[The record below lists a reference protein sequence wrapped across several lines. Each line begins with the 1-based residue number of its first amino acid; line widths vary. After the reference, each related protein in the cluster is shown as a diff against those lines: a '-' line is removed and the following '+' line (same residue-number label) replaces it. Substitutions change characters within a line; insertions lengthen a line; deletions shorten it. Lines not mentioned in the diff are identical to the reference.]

1 MNYYEDLTQMMMGGQ
16 CQSEMPKVC
25 GCNSPMQQAM
35 AQMQGAQMNAQ
46 SMAQMQA
53 PQMNAQ
59 CMPQMQGP
67 QMNAQSMAQM
77 QAPQMDTQCM
87 SQPQAPQ
94 KAQKDEAMAKPAK
107 EKKSASCIP
116 LGKNYPLFQV
126 DTAFMLGNLYEGLYD
141 PYCGFSNFPLQACN
155 QEQSLLYQVLAFQ
168 FAAHELN
175 LLLDNDPKNEKLIQ
189 LFNQY
194 DEMYKKLLSQY
205 TKQYRPLFVDNCNPT
220 NHWMWIHSPWP
231 WENK

>member
-35 AQMQGAQMNAQ
+35 AQMQGPQMNTQ

-53 PQMNAQ
+53 PQMQEMNVQ
-59 CMPQMQGP
+59 CMGP
-67 QMNAQSMAQM
+67 QK
-77 QAPQMDTQCM
+77 T
-87 SQPQAPQ
+87 
-94 KAQKDEAMAKPAK
+94 QKDEAMAKPAK
-107 EKKSASCIP
+107 DMKSASCIP

-205 TKQYRPLFVDNCNPT
+205 TKQYRPLFVDHCNPT

>member
-16 CQSEMPKVC
+16 CQNEMPKVC
-25 GCNSPMQQAM
+25 GCESPMQQAIS
-35 AQMQGAQMNAQ
+35 QMQGQ
-46 SMAQMQA
+46 
-53 PQMNAQ
+53 P
-59 CMPQMQGP
+59 MPQVQ
-67 QMNAQSMAQM
+67 AQQ
-77 QAPQMDTQCM
+77 M
-87 SQPQAPQ
+87 SQMAPKTECMTAPQ
-94 KAQKDEAMAKPAK
+94 KD
-107 EKKSASCIP
+107 KKSTSCIP

-141 PYCGFSNFPLQACN
+141 PYCGFSNYPLQACN

-194 DEMYKKLLSQY
+194 DGMFKKLLSQY
-205 TKQYRPLFVDNCNPT
+205 TKQYRPLFVDHCNPT
-220 NHWMWIHSPWP
+220 NHWTWIHSPWP

>member
-35 AQMQGAQMNAQ
+35 AQMQG
-46 SMAQMQA
+46 
-53 PQMNAQ
+53 
-59 CMPQMQGP
+59 P

-77 QAPQMDTQCM
+77 QAPQMQEMSAQCM
-87 SQPQAPQ
+87 GPQ
-94 KAQKDEAMAKPAK
+94 KTQKDEAMAKPAK
-107 EKKSASCIP
+107 DMKSASCIP

-205 TKQYRPLFVDNCNPT
+205 TKQYRPLFVDHCNPT

>member
-16 CQSEMPKVC
+16 CQNEMPKVC
-25 GCNSPMQQAM
+25 GCDSPMQQAIT
-35 AQMQGAQMNAQ
+35 
-46 SMAQMQA
+46 
-53 PQMNAQ
+53 
-59 CMPQMQGP
+59 QMQGP
-67 QMNAQSMAQM
+67 QMNQCMGQM
-77 QAPQMDTQCM
+77 QAQ
-87 SQPQAPQ
+87 QAPQ
-94 KAQKDEAMAKPAK
+94 QAQCMQMQTTQKPQPDKAMCNPAK
-107 EKKSASCIP
+107 EKKSVSCIP

>member
-16 CQSEMPKVC
+16 CQNEMPKVC
-25 GCNSPMQQAM
+25 GSNSPMQQAM
-35 AQMQGAQMNAQ
+35 A
-46 SMAQMQA
+46 
-53 PQMNAQ
+53 
-59 CMPQMQGP
+59 QMQGP

-77 QAPQMDTQCM
+77 QAAQMNAQCM
-87 SQPQAPQ
+87 QQMPAQQAAPDQCMQMQAPQ
-94 KAQKDEAMAKPAK
+94 MAQQKESMAKPAK
-107 EKKSASCIP
+107 ENKNASCIP

-126 DTAFMLGNLYEGLYD
+126 DTAFMLGNLFEGLYD

-155 QEQSLLYQVLAFQ
+155 QEQSLLYQVLAFK

-194 DEMYKKLLSQY
+194 NEMYKKLLSQY
-205 TKQYRPLFVDNCNPT
+205 TKQYRPLTVDQCNPT
-220 NHWMWIHSPWP
+220 NQWMWINSPWP

>member
-77 QAPQMDTQCM
+77 QAPQMDAQCM

>member
-35 AQMQGAQMNAQ
+35 AQMQGPQMNAQ
-46 SMAQMQA
+46 PMAQMQA

-59 CMPQMQGP
+59 SMPQMQE
-67 QMNAQSMAQM
+67 MNAQ
-77 QAPQMDTQCM
+77 CM
-87 SQPQAPQ
+87 GPQ
-94 KAQKDEAMAKPAK
+94 KTQKDEAMAKPAK
-107 EKKSASCIP
+107 DMKSASCIP

-205 TKQYRPLFVDNCNPT
+205 TKQYRPLFVDHCNPT

>member
-25 GCNSPMQQAM
+25 GCSNPMQQAM
-35 AQMQGAQMNAQ
+35 AQMQG
-46 SMAQMQA
+46 
-53 PQMNAQ
+53 PQMNTQ
-59 CMPQMQGP
+59 CMPQMQEP
-67 QMNAQSMAQM
+67 QMN
-77 QAPQMDTQCM
+77 TQCM
-87 SQPQAPQ
+87 SQTQVPQ

-107 EKKSASCIP
+107 DMKSASCIP